1 MQNLDAVKQIMGE
14 LRNFRKSQDEKIE
27 TMDSQIGAIKDA
39 QRLLE
44 ESVYRGTDGGEVSG
58 NDDTLKKFI
67 GEDGSIRW
75 TTGKTKVR
83 TSKGLETVTEFGLLD
98 TPETC
103 NEWHKEL
110 KRIANERTLVRSML
124 IGHNKST
131 PKLDLALRR
140 HMAVAPRSIKAG
152 VEKANFDGS
161 GVGAELIDDQF
172 LRELHMEFEV
182 PTVVRSLFA
191 ETQMQSGTL
200 LAPRVN
206 RGGRPYIKG
215 IVTSDIVGA
224 GQYPASTVQT
234 GQSTITAKGLACR
247 YVLDEELVED
257 SAILLLPAM
266 QRMIS
271 KDLRDAVE
279 DALING
285 DSSATHQDDIADWNI
300 RDRWG
305 STPALGGSNDHRKLW
320 KGLRRQAYDRVTTY
334 DFSNSATAAKI
345 LAMFSKMAEFA
356 VSDKVLIV
364 SPEVMFEHLMGLE
377 QVITLEKFG
386 PNASILNGQ
395 LASIFGTPIVVSRF
409 LSSDLNANGK
419 YTGSGTTSGMVLV
432 SRESYQIFSRR
443 GVNLV
448 QEQDI
453 TTGAYNMVATE
464 RLTFDTLDA
473 SATKNVAYGFNLS

>member
-1 MQNLDAVKQIMGE
+1 MSNLEAVKQIMGE
-14 LRNFRKSQDEKIE
+14 LRNFRNAQDEKIE
-27 TMDSQIGAIKDA
+27 NMDEQIGAIKDA

-44 ESVYRGTDGGEVSG
+44 ESVYRGTEAEVNGSED
-58 NDDTLKKFI
+58 NLKKYV
-67 GEDGSIRW
+67 GEDGRIRW

-98 TPETC
+98 TPEIC
-103 NEWHKEL
+103 NDWHKEL
-110 KRIANERTLVRSML
+110 KRLANERILVRSML
-124 IGHNKST
+124 IGHNKNT

-140 HMAVAPRSIKAG
+140 HMAVAPRTIKAS
-152 VEKANFDGS
+152 VEKANYDGA
-161 GVGAELIDDQF
+161 GVGAELVADQF

-182 PTVVRSLFA
+182 PTVVRSLFQ
-191 ETQMQSGTL
+191 ETQMNSGTL

-215 IVTSDIVGA
+215 IVTSDIAGA
-224 GQYPASTVQT
+224 SQYPASTVQT

-257 SAILLLPAM
+257 SAVLLLPAM
-266 QRMIS
+266 QRMIA
-271 KDLRDAVE
+271 KDLRDAIE

-285 DSSATHQDDIADWNI
+285 DAAATHQDTIASWNI
-300 RDRWG
+300 RERWG
-305 STPALGGSNDHRKLW
+305 STPSLGGSNDHRRLW
-320 KGLRRQAYDRVTTY
+320 TGLRAQSYDRSTQF
-334 DFSNSATAAKI
+334 DFQTSMTASKVLQLFAK
-345 LAMFSKMAEFA
+345 MSEFA
-356 VSDKVLIV
+356 ASDKVLIV

-377 QVITLEKFG
+377 QVITLEKYG
-386 PNASILNGQ
+386 QQASILNGE
-395 LASIFGTPIVVSRF
+395 LASIFGTPIVVSRY

-419 YTGSGTTSGMVLV
+419 YTGSGSTTGMVLV
-432 SRESYQIFSRR
+432 SRDSYQIFSRR

-473 SATKNVAYGFNLS
+473 STTKNVAYGFNLS